1 MSAKMLKLCISII
14 LASCF
19 TQTIYAGVWTTSH
32 ADVDGD
38 GSDEGIDYVIGIN
51 GEHNIPYVYLPT
63 AHFIA
68 WNTARTCMSIHKLRQ
83 VILENGNR
91 ILDTGEPS
99 MPNWDEFNYIDT
111 YYDTM
116 YSYYENSNGTI
127 VTHWE
132 SQYAILERIVS
143 LNDIY
148 GINRYKL
155 WKKCGI
161 SSNYLGETALLAVW
175 NDGMTTI
182 EQAKQYVL
190 DKLQQYKSVF
200 ADSFTG
206 LTGSDNI
213 MFKAVYVFDDFVS
226 RLDNFAVLCWDG
238 YNYQSPDT
246 RAIWGTLHLPEPC
259 TLRCEVNS
267 GGSTERTFVYWQGSC
282 SQVSCLLRIEPEV
295 INLKSQGV
303 FTAFITFP
311 GGYDP
316 GTVDLTTIQCEG
328 AKAYEGF
335 VTPGAY
341 VAKFRVQDLAGIG
354 PGIVPFLLTGQ
365 FYDGT
370 HFFGIDTVRVI
381 MPGAYV
387 LTSKPNPCRDHI
399 VFSSTN
405 TDAAFNL
412 NDAGNVRIRVYDNSG
427 CLVRKLTGTSSA
439 EIDWDL
445 TDEHGKS
452 VPPGI
457 YFCVSESG
465 DNTLTSKITILR

>member
-1 MSAKMLKLCISII
+1 MKRFKYIFII
-14 LASCF
+14 IGLMIGVVSLG
-19 TQTIYAGVWTTSH
+19 AGVWTTSY

-38 GSDEGIDYVIGIN
+38 GTDEGIDYVIGVN

-68 WNTARTCMSIHKLRQ
+68 WNTARTCMGIQKLRQ
-83 VILENGNR
+83 VILENGTR
-91 ILDTGEPS
+91 ILDTGEPY

-116 YSYYENSNGTI
+116 YSYYDNSNGTI

-155 WKKCGI
+155 WKKCGTT
-161 SSNYLGETALLAVW
+161 SNYLGETALLAVW

-182 EQAKQYVL
+182 DQAKQYVL
-190 DKLQQYKSVF
+190 DRLLQYKSVF
-200 ADSFTG
+200 ADSFAG
-206 LTGSDNI
+206 LTTSDNI
-213 MFKAVYVFDDFVS
+213 IFKAVYVFDDYVS
-226 RLDNFAVLCWDG
+226 RLDNFTVLCWDG
-238 YNYQSPDT
+238 SYYQYPDT

-267 GGSTERTFVYWQGSC
+267 APSTEHTFVYWQASC

-295 INLKSQGV
+295 INLKSHGV

-316 GTVDLTTIQCEG
+316 GKVNLTTIQCEG

-335 VTPGAY
+335 VMPGAY
-341 VAKFRVQDLAGIG
+341 ITKFHVQDLVGMG
-354 PGIVPFLLTGQ
+354 PGVVPFLLTGQ

-370 HFFGIDTVRVI
+370 QFSGVDTIRVI
-381 MPGAYV
+381 MPGTTKLA
-387 LTSKPNPCRDHI
+387 SKPNPCRDHI
-399 VFSSTN
+399 VFSPSDS
-405 TDAAFNL
+405 DAAFSL
-412 NDAGNVRIRVYDNSG
+412 TGAGIVRIRVYDNSG
-427 CLVRKLTGTSSA
+427 CLVRTLTGKSSA
-439 EIDWDL
+439 EIDWNL
-445 TDEHGKS
+445 TDEHGKN
-452 VPPGI
+452 VPPGV
-457 YFCVSESG
+457 YFCVYESG
-465 DNTLTSKITILR
+465 DNTLTSKITVLR